1 MERCRPFL
9 RLRGCEHLKNTVL
22 SSSRTE
28 RRRAAASGTKHPSIH
43 HRLPSVGRPNT
54 ELRVRLETPRLY
66 SLNAAHSPLVTITSG
81 VGFWNDPLGSLQMA
95 VCHGNVHCRDSESAQ
110 TGIGSG
116 SAGTVQASLPSLCG
130 SRLLRPRVGV
140 GQGESQRSPISLLS
154 GSSHL
159 PVFFLQEVR
168 IKDRW
173 M

>member
-1 MERCRPFL
+1 M
-9 RLRGCEHLKNTVL
+9 
-22 SSSRTE
+22 
-28 RRRAAASGTKHPSIH
+28 
-43 HRLPSVGRPNT
+43 GRPNT

-66 SLNAAHSPLVTITSG
+66 SLNATHSPLVTITSG

-159 PVFFLQEVR
+159 RFLSPRSSDQGPVDVKRKHSRAFLR
-168 IKDRW
+168 IRLPQRVFLHPAPTSGYYKDKNRHSPAPQSPGETRL
-173 M
+173 